1 MSTWRDS
8 VANKKNMAITPGSE
22 RALAPKP
29 VSSTSSMETTLSGHL
44 DMESGVS
51 LGQTINTQQA
61 LDSTVVG
68 PERTY
73 ANQYNMQAARVPD
86 PVVTSSINSTVGQ
99 VQISPSTGVVVPS
112 VVPSTNTVPEFLYQL
127 TKMLT
132 DNNRDIIE
140 WSNGTSRSR

>member
-1 MSTWRDS
+1 
-8 VANKKNMAITPGSE
+8 
-22 RALAPKP
+22 
-29 VSSTSSMETTLSGHL
+29 
-44 DMESGVS
+44 
-51 LGQTINTQQA
+51 
-61 LDSTVVG
+61 
-68 PERTY
+68 
-73 ANQYNMQAARVPD
+73 MQAARVPD

-112 VVPSTNTVPEFLYQL
+112 AVPSTNTVPEFLYQL